1 MHLAEL
7 LAIGNGKDIDEALVA
22 AGLVPEGA
30 SYDYVELHFAEGSLE
45 IESVTLVHDP
55 IVASAAL
62 TLEQASQEMKDFRK
76 REAAL
81 AESHLSPGAV
91 MPDGPLPAVPDV
103 TYELEL
109 EGVGRDE

>member
-1 MHLAEL
+1 VCVGVPAVKRSPARGPT
-7 LAIGNGKDIDEALVA
+7 AIARW
-22 AGLVPEGA
+22 PRR
-30 SYDYVELHFAEGSLE
+30 LE

-91 MPDGPLPAVPDV
+91 IPDGPLPAVPDV

>member
-7 LAIGNGKDIDEALVA
+7 LTAGDATDSTRNALED
-22 AGLVPEGA
+22 AGLVEPGA
-30 SYDYVELHFAEGSLE
+30 TWDYVELGLSETGE
-45 IESVTLVHDP
+45 IERVVLVHDP
-55 IVASAAL
+55 LVRDGAV

-91 MPDGPLPAVPDV
+91 IPDGPLPAVPDV